1 MRSNKKH
8 SGFTLV
14 ELLVACTLL
23 SVVMG
28 GIYVAFSSTVRLWRS
43 GEANLRTYQDAR
55 TAMTIMTRELERIA
69 PRTGHLCKGKDDEF
83 EFFAVAQSLDVEE
96 DALPRMMWIKYRLKQ
111 DAGVGKTL
119 VREERTVESS
129 LPPADSKDDIDA
141 TRVKLGRKHT
151 FDLASGVLGFD
162 IRYVWVPQEEE
173 QLDSLDD
180 EPSDAPVALVMAEE
194 HDQGTGLPQGIQ
206 LSLTL
211 DDPNAED
218 GETTFRTLLTFRGPT
233 TLLAAAGEEPM

>member
-1 MRSNKKH
+1 MKSNRKH

-14 ELLVACTLL
+14 ELLVACVLL
-23 SVVMG
+23 SVVLG
-28 GIYVAFSSTVRLWRS
+28 GVYVAFSSSVRLWRL

-55 TAMTIMTRELERIA
+55 TAMTIMTRELDRVA
-69 PRTGHLCKGKDDEF
+69 PRTAHLCQGKDDEL
-83 EFFAVAQSLDVEE
+83 EFYAIAQSMDVGE

-111 DAGVGKTL
+111 DPDVGKTL
-119 VREERTVESS
+119 VREEREVRSS
-129 LPPADSKDDIDA
+129 LPRLAGEDDMDA

-173 QLDSLDD
+173 QSDLLDD
-180 EPSDAPVALVMAEE
+180 EPSDAPVEFVMAEE
-194 HDQGTGLPQGIQ
+194 HDEGAGLPQGIQ

-233 TLLAAAGEEPM
+233 ATLAVEEEPS